1 MQELSIT
8 QKFMLCVMNDK
19 GRISGLDTDKF
30 VCLVASGLLELYYEN
45 FITLEKKKVQVI
57 KELPAEKF
65 YLKPLYDFLDQP
77 SPVKLERIVEE
88 YTLSDKK
95 IREFTHSLGQSLAE
109 KEMVI
114 VSAAGY
120 MGKKQVYLPK
130 KEKVYTIID
139 EIRKELLL
147 CDNKITGDAVCLTLL
162 LDKSRMIKRYFSS
175 YEQKEIRYKLKKLTD
190 SETNILIKNMMDYL
204 EELFV
209 MMMMPMFQ
217 TFLS

>member
-45 FITLEKKKVQVI
+45 FITLEKKKVHVI
-57 KELPAEKF
+57 KGLPAEKF

-95 IREFTHSLGQSLAE
+95 IKGIHPFSWPVSCRKRNGYRISSRLYGKETGLSSKKGESL
-109 KEMVI
+109 
-114 VSAAGY
+114 Y
-120 MGKKQVYLPK
+120 
-130 KEKVYTIID
+130 
-139 EIRKELLL
+139 
-147 CDNKITGDAVCLTLL
+147 
-162 LDKSRMIKRYFSS
+162 
-175 YEQKEIRYKLKKLTD
+175 
-190 SETNILIKNMMDYL
+190 DY
-204 EELFV
+204 
-209 MMMMPMFQ
+209 
-217 TFLS
+217 